1 MNLVEL
7 GPGVYAFVHPAPRY
21 GDSNVGLVIDADG
34 LTIIDATA
42 TPDRAS
48 GVERQVKDFAGE
60 LGLPLRRVVLTS
72 SRIPFSGGSE
82 VFRLAAFYGAE
93 ATSVQLDAPVNVE
106 AVRALLPHLA
116 GAYHEEFTTRP
127 ITHTVAEP
135 AWLTP
140 ACLGV
145 PLRAEAPSN
154 LVVQVPGADAVFAGA
169 VCSFGVTPLGFDG
182 DPAAWAASL
191 DGLAELGR
199 TIVPGHGPVGGH
211 ADLAELRAYLAACV
225 AADGAVDRL
234 GSGPWDSWANPEF
247 HPVNVERAARLA
259 REDDSV
265 PDSLL
270 ALLGLV

>member
-21 GDSNVGLVIDADG
+21 GDSNVGLVIDGDG
-34 LTIIDATA
+34 LTLVDATA
-42 TPDRAS
+42 TPDRALALQ
-48 GVERQVKDFAGE
+48 RQVADFAGE

-82 VFRLAAFYGAE
+82 VFRLAAFYGSE
-93 ATSVQLDAPVNVE
+93 AASEQLDDPIDVH

-116 GAYHEEFTTRP
+116 AAYDDDFATRP

-140 ACLGV
+140 SCLGV

-169 VCSFGVTPLGFDG
+169 VCSFGVVPLGFDG
-182 DPAAWAASL
+182 DPAAWVASL
-191 DGLAELGR
+191 DQLAELGR

-211 ADLAELRAYLAACV
+211 ADLADLRAYLAACV
-225 AADGAVDRL
+225 AADGSLGRL
-234 GSGPWDSWANPEF
+234 AAGPWDSWSNPEF
-247 HPVNVERAARLA
+247 HPVNVERAALLA
-259 REDDSV
+259 RGDATV
-265 PDSLL
+265 PGS
-270 ALLGLV
+270 LLGLLGLR